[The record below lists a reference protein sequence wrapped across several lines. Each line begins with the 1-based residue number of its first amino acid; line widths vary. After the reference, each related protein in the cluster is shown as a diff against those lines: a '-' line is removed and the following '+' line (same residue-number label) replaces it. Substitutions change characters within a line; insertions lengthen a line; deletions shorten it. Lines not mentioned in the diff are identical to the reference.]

1 MQDSA
6 SESIKKSDVGE
17 LLRKLGQ
24 LYKEQPYKEPA
35 SKLDDADVDKL
46 VTELEKL
53 YKQCIASK
61 SEKDAVQKSD
71 VGNLLIK
78 LAEIYKQPASTSIE
92 NSETDKNV
100 VGKIRKRIGTALQ
113 AV

>member
-1 MQDSA
+1 MDDS
-6 SESIKKSDVGE
+6 
-17 LLRKLGQ
+17 
-24 LYKEQPYKEPA
+24 
-35 SKLDDADVDKL
+35 DVDKL
-46 VTELEKL
+46 VTELEQL

-78 LAEIYKQPASTSIE
+78 LAEIYRQPASTSTE

-100 VGKIRKRIGTALQ
+100 VEKLGRELGQLYKQCKH
-113 AV
+113 AVQPKSDGAVVEAASTSEPV